1 MSELRAFAVDLAEAA
16 GSLALSHAPSV
27 DRATVQAKRDRDY
40 VSHVDQL
47 VERDIVARIRA
58 HFPGHAI
65 LGEESGSSVGT
76 NVGSTGEGANGAP
89 LWVID
94 PIDGTTNFIHGLPQ
108 WSVSI
113 ALCVAG
119 VPQVAVVRD
128 PCKEETFSAERGQG
142 AWLDGQPMKT
152 SGCAALRQALV
163 ATAMPFRFSEVHIE
177 ALRVFGGV
185 QASCD
190 DQRRAGSAALDLA
203 WVAAGRLDAYY
214 ELGIYPWDIAAGEL
228 LVTEAGGVVSDY
240 AGKTSGLLQRRSV
253 IAAATVTVQ
262 SELLTHVAPLAPWLA
277 RPPFDSV

>member
-1 MSELRAFAVDLAEAA
+1 MSELRTFAIDLAEAA
-16 GSLALSHAPSV
+16 GRLALSHALSV

-47 VERDIVARIRA
+47 VEREIVARIRA
-58 HFPGHAI
+58 RFPDHAI
-65 LGEESGSSVGT
+65 LGEESGSTVGT
-76 NVGSTGEGANGAP
+76 SGAP

-119 VPQVAVVRD
+119 VPQVAAVRD
-128 PCKEETFSAERGQG
+128 PCKDETFSAERGQG
-142 AWLDGQPMKT
+142 AWLNGQPIKT
-152 SGCAALRQALV
+152 SGCTTLRQALV
-163 ATAMPFRFSEVHIE
+163 ATAMPFRFSEVHAE
-177 ALRVFGGV
+177 ALRVFGEV

-190 DQRRAGSAALDLA
+190 DQRRGGSAALDLA

-240 AGKTSGLLQRRSV
+240 AGKTAGLLQRRSV
-253 IAAATVTVQ
+253 IAAATAPVHA
-262 SELLTHVAPLAPWLA
+262 ELLTRVAPLIPWLA
-277 RPPFDSV
+277 RPPFDRE